1 MSGRVSANAQRRR
14 LQEAEASGR
23 RHSRAEFPGPDWAFD
38 FPAGMAEIVAEQAQ
52 AVAAISGGLAADLKR
67 IDAGIARLQPLVA
80 TAVERLRQA
89 RDDDQAARAHVLELE
104 RGLGSEQQI
113 PVADGRRSV
122 TSGDD
127 EVRYRHRRRV
137 ASGAFWPL
145 MAAYWVGDLFLTSL
159 SLLIL
164 GEDERFSILAAV
176 PVVTAALMIGHVG
189 GVALRSRDH
198 VRRGVAL
205 VAGLF
210 LLLLVAGLGMLRSA
224 YFDEAIGG
232 TLQVGWQ
239 LVAVLQLAIV
249 LAAALTSFEH
259 HNLASD
265 ELGRR
270 WRRRRSTGRRR
281 RRVARSHDRLL
292 GKLGGLEAR
301 REATLARA
309 LADVQAQ
316 AAFADRLIARF
327 LTGLVCSRKP
337 VAGHPL
343 VTTTPRLILPEWAVT
358 AVRRHLAARAHPE
371 LAEVV
376 AHLGPT
382 VADPSAHWVPLPSQ
396 HPSPQSET
404 PPATTARNTIGQ
416 VAAGEDAGT
425 ATTRSVLFDERG
437 QRGELGRAVER

>member
-1 MSGRVSANAQRRR
+1 
-14 LQEAEASGR
+14 
-23 RHSRAEFPGPDWAFD
+23 
-38 FPAGMAEIVAEQAQ
+38 
-52 AVAAISGGLAADLKR
+52 
-67 IDAGIARLQPLVA
+67 
-80 TAVERLRQA
+80 
-89 RDDDQAARAHVLELE
+89 
-104 RGLGSEQQI
+104 
-113 PVADGRRSV
+113 
-122 TSGDD
+122 
-127 EVRYRHRRRV
+127 
-137 ASGAFWPL
+137 

-210 LLLLVAGLGMLRSA
+210 LLVLVAGLGMLRSA
-224 YFDEAIGG
+224 YFDEAVGG

-259 HNLASD
+259 HNLAAD

-343 VTTTPRLILPEWAVT
+343 VTTTPRLILPEWAAT
-358 AVRRHLAARAHPE
+358 AVRRHLAARAHPDE
-371 LAEVV
+371 LGEVV
-376 AHLGPT
+376 AHLAPT

-404 PPATTARNTIGQ
+404 PPATT
-416 VAAGEDAGT
+416 
-425 ATTRSVLFDERG
+425 TRPVPFDERG